1 MSLRLFNFIPQ
12 TTLVICMAVFVACG
26 KPEVE
31 PEVTSDELEA
41 PSVGQPVEG
50 NPPEI
55 EGPAVPAGRLR
66 LDDPGALPVLAEMNG
81 LYYQAFEIA
90 ERPYS
95 GKQMEYHPGGIEK
108 KEIFFVEGALSR
120 ITEWDESGQKRS
132 EVNVSPTGVRREQYW
147 DATGNPI
154 AKPAAPQAP
163 LGRAMNW
170 TFGGG
175 RASIE
180 VVYRGKSSDII
191 RKAFG
196 EPDEELN
203 GVWIYRGMKVQA
215 AQQLMTTVRFVIQND
230 TVLQVSVEP

>member
-1 MSLRLFNFIPQ
+1 MVGL
-12 TTLVICMAVFVACG
+12 VACEKPGMESEGVSGEVGTPTVG
-26 KPEVE
+26 KPEE
-31 PEVTSDELEA
+31 K
-41 PSVGQPVEG
+41 

-55 EGPAVPAGRLR
+55 VTPAVPAGRLR
-66 LDDPGALPVLAEMNG
+66 LDDPGALPILAEMNG

-90 ERPYS
+90 ERPYN
-95 GKQMEYHPGGIEK
+95 GKRMEYHPGGIEK
-108 KEIFFVEGALSR
+108 KETLFVEGALSR

-147 DATGNPI
+147 DATGKPI
-154 AKPAAPQAP
+154 TKPTAPQAP
-163 LGRAMNW
+163 LGRTYNW
-170 TFGGG
+170 TFGAG
-175 RASIE
+175 RTSIE

-215 AQQLMTTVRFVIQND
+215 AQQLMTTVRFVMQND
-230 TVLQVSVEP
+230 MVLQVSVEP

>member
-1 MSLRLFNFIPQ
+1 MSLSLSNNHKC
-12 TTLVICMAVFVACG
+12 TTVYVLLMALMGCG
-26 KPEVE
+26 E
-31 PEVTSDELEA
+31 PEIASSEVDA
-41 PSVGQPVEG
+41 PAVEQPVEE

-55 EGPAVPAGRLR
+55 AGSAVPAGRLR

-147 DATGNPI
+147 DASGKLI

-163 LGRAMNW
+163 LGRTMNW
-170 TFGGG
+170 TFGVG

-180 VVYRGKSSDII
+180 VVYRGKSSNII

>member
-1 MSLRLFNFIPQ
+1 MLA
-12 TTLVICMAVFVACG
+12 VCMVGLMACE
-26 KPEVE
+26 KPGMESEGVSGEVDTPTVGE
-31 PEVTSDELEA
+31 PEEK
-41 PSVGQPVEG
+41 

-55 EGPAVPAGRLR
+55 VTPAVSAGRLR

-90 ERPYS
+90 ERPYN
-95 GKQMEYHPGGIEK
+95 GKRMEYHPGGIEK
-108 KEIFFVEGALSR
+108 KETLFVEGALSR

-147 DATGNPI
+147 DATGKPI
-154 AKPAAPQAP
+154 TKPTAPQAP
-163 LGRAMNW
+163 LGRTYNW
-170 TFGGG
+170 TFGAG
-175 RASIE
+175 RTSIE

-215 AQQLMTTVRFVIQND
+215 AQQLMTTVRFVMQND
-230 TVLQVSVEP
+230 MVLQVSVEP

>member
-1 MSLRLFNFIPQ
+1 MTLRSSNSLPQ
-12 TTLVICMAVFVACG
+12 ITLAACLAWLMACG
-26 KPEVE
+26 KPEGATD
-31 PEVTSDELEA
+31 EVDA
-41 PSVGQPVEG
+41 PSVEQPAEE
-50 NPPEI
+50 NPPRI
-55 EGPAVPAGRLR
+55 TAPAMPEGRLR
-66 LDDPGALPVLAEMNG
+66 LDDPGTLPVLAEMNG

-90 ERPYS
+90 ERPYN
-95 GKQMEYHPGGIEK
+95 GKRMEYHPGGIEK
-108 KEIFFVEGALSR
+108 KETLFVEGALSR

-147 DATGNPI
+147 DATGKPI
-154 AKPAAPQAP
+154 AKPVAPQAP
-163 LGRAMNW
+163 LGRTMNW
-170 TFGGG
+170 TFGAG

-196 EPDEELN
+196 EPDGELN

-215 AQQLMTTVRFVIQND
+215 AQQLMTTVRFVMQND

>member
-1 MSLRLFNFIPQ
+1 MVGL
-12 TTLVICMAVFVACG
+12 VACEKPGMESEGVSGEVGTPTVG
-26 KPEVE
+26 KPEE
-31 PEVTSDELEA
+31 K
-41 PSVGQPVEG
+41 

-55 EGPAVPAGRLR
+55 VTPAVPAGRLR

-90 ERPYS
+90 ERPYN
-95 GKQMEYHPGGIEK
+95 GKRMEYHPGGIEK
-108 KEIFFVEGALSR
+108 KETLFVEGALSR

-147 DATGNPI
+147 DATGKPI
-154 AKPAAPQAP
+154 TKPTAPQAP
-163 LGRAMNW
+163 LGRTYNW
-170 TFGGG
+170 TFGAG
-175 RASIE
+175 RTSIE

-215 AQQLMTTVRFVIQND
+215 AQQLMTTVRFVMQND
-230 TVLQVSVEP
+230 MVLQVSVEP

>member
-1 MSLRLFNFIPQ
+1 MTFRSSNSLPQ
-12 TTLVICMAVFVACG
+12 ITLLACLAWLMACG

-31 PEVTSDELEA
+31 PEVTSDEMGA
-41 PSVGQPVEG
+41 PSVGQSVEG

-147 DATGNPI
+147 DAAGKPI
-154 AKPAAPQAP
+154 AKPAAPQG
-163 LGRAMNW
+163 LW
-170 TFGGG
+170 
-175 RASIE
+175 
-180 VVYRGKSSDII
+180 
-191 RKAFG
+191 G
-196 EPDEELN
+196 E
-203 GVWIYRGMKVQA
+203 R
-215 AQQLMTTVRFVIQND
+215 
-230 TVLQVSVEP
+230 

>member
-1 MSLRLFNFIPQ
+1 MTLRSLNSLTQI
-12 TTLVICMAVFVACG
+12 TLAACVAWLMACG
-26 KPEVE
+26 KPEVG
-31 PEVTSDELEA
+31 PEGVTDEVDA
-41 PSVGQPVEG
+41 PSMEQPAEE

-55 EGPAVPAGRLR
+55 AVPDMPEGRLR

-90 ERPYS
+90 ERPYN
-95 GKQMEYHPGGIEK
+95 GKRMEYHPGGIEK
-108 KEIFFVEGALSR
+108 KETLFVEGALSR
-120 ITEWDESGQKRS
+120 ITEWDEGGQKRS

-147 DATGNPI
+147 DATGKPSD
-154 AKPAAPQAP
+154 KPAAPQGP
-163 LGRAMNW
+163 LGRTMNW
-170 TFGGG
+170 TFGAG
-175 RASIE
+175 RTSIE
-180 VVYRGKSSDII
+180 FVYRGKSSDII

-215 AQQLMTTVRFVIQND
+215 AQQLMTTVRFVMQND

>member
-1 MSLRLFNFIPQ
+1 MVGL
-12 TTLVICMAVFVACG
+12 VACEKPGMESEGVSGEVGTPTVG
-26 KPEVE
+26 KPEE
-31 PEVTSDELEA
+31 K
-41 PSVGQPVEG
+41 

-55 EGPAVPAGRLR
+55 GTPAVPAGRLR
-66 LDDPGALPVLAEMNG
+66 LDDPGALPILAEMNG

-90 ERPYS
+90 ERPYN
-95 GKQMEYHPGGIEK
+95 GKRMEYHPGGIEK
-108 KEIFFVEGALSR
+108 KETLFVEGALSR

-147 DATGNPI
+147 DATGKPI
-154 AKPAAPQAP
+154 TKPTAPQAP
-163 LGRAMNW
+163 LGRTYNW
-170 TFGGG
+170 TFGAG
-175 RASIE
+175 RTSIE

-215 AQQLMTTVRFVIQND
+215 AQQLMTTVRFVMQND
-230 TVLQVSVEP
+230 MVLQVSVEP

>member
-1 MSLRLFNFIPQ
+1 MTPRSSNSLPQ
-12 TTLVICMAVFVACG
+12 ITLAACLAWLMACG
-26 KPEVE
+26 KPEVG
-31 PEVTSDELEA
+31 PEGATDEVDA
-41 PSVGQPVEG
+41 PSMEQPAEE
-50 NPPEI
+50 NPPGI
-55 EGPAVPAGRLR
+55 TAPAMPEGRLR
-66 LDDPGALPVLAEMNG
+66 LDDPGTLPVLAEMNG

-95 GKQMEYHPGGIEK
+95 GEQMEYHPGGIEK

-147 DATGNPI
+147 DASGKLI

-163 LGRAMNW
+163 LGRTMNW
-170 TFGGG
+170 TFGVG

-180 VVYRGKSSDII
+180 FVYRGKSSDII

>member
-1 MSLRLFNFIPQ
+1 MTLRFLNILPQPILAASLIGL
-12 TTLVICMAVFVACG
+12 MACG
-26 KPEVE
+26 KPEVK
-31 PEVTSDELEA
+31 LEGAAGEENA
-41 PSVGQPVEG
+41 PSEEEPVVE

-55 EGPAVPAGRLR
+55 AGPAVPAGRLR

-120 ITEWDESGQKRS
+120 ITEWDENGQKRS

-147 DATGNPI
+147 DANGELI

-163 LGRAMNW
+163 LGRTMNW
-170 TFGGG
+170 TFGVG

-180 VVYRGKSSDII
+180 FVYRGKSSNII

>member
-1 MSLRLFNFIPQ
+1 MTLRSLNSLPQ
-12 TTLVICMAVFVACG
+12 ITLAACVAWSMACG
-26 KPEVE
+26 KPDVG
-31 PEVTSDELEA
+31 PEGATDEAGA
-41 PSVGQPVEG
+41 PSVDQPAEE

-55 EGPAVPAGRLR
+55 AAPATLEGRLR
-66 LDDPGALPVLAEMNG
+66 LDDPGTRPVLAEMNG

-90 ERPYS
+90 ERPYN
-95 GKQMEYHPGGIEK
+95 GKRMEYHPGGIEK
-108 KEIFFVEGALSR
+108 KETLFVEGALSR

-147 DATGNPI
+147 DATGKPI

-163 LGRAMNW
+163 LGRTMNW
-170 TFGGG
+170 TFGAG

-180 VVYRGKSSDII
+180 FVYRGKSSDII

-215 AQQLMTTVRFVIQND
+215 AQQLMTTVRFVMQND
-230 TVLQVSVEP
+230 MVLQVSVEP

>member
-1 MSLRLFNFIPQ
+1 MSLRLLNFIPQ
-12 TTLVICMAVFVACG
+12 TTLAICMAVFVACG
-26 KPEVE
+26 KPEME
-31 PEVTSDELEA
+31 PEVTADEVGV

-55 EGPAVPAGRLR
+55 AGPAVPAGRLR
-66 LDDPGALPVLAEMNG
+66 LDDPGALSVLAEMNG

-120 ITEWDESGQKRS
+120 ITEWDENGQKRS

-147 DATGNPI
+147 DANGELI
-154 AKPAAPQAP
+154 AKPAVPQAP
-163 LGRAMNW
+163 LGRTMNW
-170 TFGGG
+170 TFGAG

-180 VVYRGKSSDII
+180 VLYRGASSNII

>member
-1 MSLRLFNFIPQ
+1 MKLIPVIIMGCLVGCGGSSES
-12 TTLVICMAVFVACG
+12 TSASGETLESSDGINDSGLGG
-26 KPEVE
+26 KQESAEV
-31 PEVTSDELEA
+31 
-41 PSVGQPVEG
+41 
-50 NPPEI
+50 
-55 EGPAVPAGRLR
+55 AVPALQKGRLR
-66 LDDPGALPVLAEMNG
+66 LDDPEAVPVLAQMNG

-108 KEIFFVEGALSR
+108 KETHFVEGALSR

-147 DATGNPI
+147 DASGKPV

-170 TFGGG
+170 TFGAG
-175 RASIE
+175 RNSIE
-180 VVYRGKSSDII
+180 VVYRGKSSEII

-215 AQQLMTTVRFVIQND
+215 AQQLMTTVRFVMQND
-230 TVLQVSVEP
+230 MVLQVSVEP

>member
-1 MSLRLFNFIPQ
+1 MVGL
-12 TTLVICMAVFVACG
+12 VACEKPGMESEGVSGEVGTPTVG
-26 KPEVE
+26 KPEE
-31 PEVTSDELEA
+31 K
-41 PSVGQPVEG
+41 

-55 EGPAVPAGRLR
+55 VTPAVPAGRLR
-66 LDDPGALPVLAEMNG
+66 LDDPGALPILAEMNG

-90 ERPYS
+90 ERPYN
-95 GKQMEYHPGGIEK
+95 GKRMEYYPGGIEK
-108 KEIFFVEGALSR
+108 KETLFQEGALSR

-147 DATGNPI
+147 DATGKPI
-154 AKPAAPQAP
+154 TKPTAPQAP
-163 LGRAMNW
+163 LGRTYNW
-170 TFGGG
+170 TFGAG
-175 RASIE
+175 RTSIE

-215 AQQLMTTVRFVIQND
+215 AQQLMTTVRFVMQND
-230 TVLQVSVEP
+230 MVLQVSVEP